1 MKTLEKI
8 VPTPIR
14 IDVAGERLSLTPI
27 KTRELPAMMRAIEP
41 ILADVGSAFNLDA
54 NDGEDSVD
62 FGAILKMFSA
72 NADAIVTA
80 VSIGSRKP
88 REWVDDL
95 DIDDLAALAGA
106 IIESNA
112 DFFVRRVMP
121 ILTTA
126 IESVTRA
133 IGSETTAAGPE

>member
-8 VPTPIR
+8 VPTPVR
-14 IDVAGERLSLTPI
+14 IDIADERLSLTPI
-27 KTRELPAMMRAIEP
+27 KTRELPAMMRAIAP
-41 ILADVGSAFNLDA
+41 ILAEIQKGDIL
-54 NDGEDSVD
+54 
-62 FGAILKMFSA
+62 GALA
-72 NADAIVTA
+72 TNADSMVDA

-88 REWVDDL
+88 REWVDELDL
-95 DIDDLAALAGA
+95 DDLVAVAGA
-106 IIESNA
+106 VLEVNA

>member
-14 IDVAGERLSLTPI
+14 IDIADERLSLTPI
-27 KTRELPAMMRAIEP
+27 KTRELPAMMRAIAP
-41 ILADVGSAFNLDA
+41 ILAEIQSGDIL
-54 NDGEDSVD
+54 
-62 FGAILKMFSA
+62 GALAA
-72 NADAIVTA
+72 NADSMVDA

-88 REWVDDL
+88 REWVDELDL
-95 DIDDLAALAGA
+95 DDLVTLAGGVV
-106 IIESNA
+106 ESNA

-133 IGSETTAAGPE
+133 IRSETAADGLE